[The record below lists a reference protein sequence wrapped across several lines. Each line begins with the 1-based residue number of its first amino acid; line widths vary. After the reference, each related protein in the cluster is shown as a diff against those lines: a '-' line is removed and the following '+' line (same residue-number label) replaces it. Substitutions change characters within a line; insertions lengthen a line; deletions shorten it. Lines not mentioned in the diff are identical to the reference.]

1 MADVKN
7 EKEMAVD
14 PVIQDPTSPSK
25 TANKKKKPSGKAAA
39 LQEGFCVY
47 LGPSIRGVITKGAV
61 YRGTRQEVLAGLE
74 RILGKF
80 PGVAGLIVPSTTLPR
95 DRIKVKTQGTLLNNR
110 YQQLVKETSGPK
122 Q

>member
-39 LQEGFCVY
+39 PQEGF
-47 LGPSIRGVITKGAV
+47 
-61 YRGTRQEVLAGLE
+61 
-74 RILGKF
+74 
-80 PGVAGLIVPSTTLPR
+80 
-95 DRIKVKTQGTLLNNR
+95 
-110 YQQLVKETSGPK
+110 
-122 Q
+122 